1 MRNGG
6 QIHEQEGR
14 IYEEGGQIYENGLI
28 YDWQME
34 LWEKAQFQE
43 KERADLGGRNSGFMA
58 KNGRFMGGE
67 RTDY

>member
-34 LWEKAQFQE
+34 LWGESAVSREGEGGLKGEK
-43 KERADLGGRNSGFMA
+43 
-58 KNGRFMGGE
+58 
-67 RTDY
+67 